1 MGLVTEGM
9 GGLAGNN
16 AAKTKEVDQEKLRL
30 KKEQRK
36 QRREEERRQLGEERV
51 EDFNV
56 DVPLP
61 PLLIVM
67 RRANATRAHNAHNA
81 HNAHA
86 GDGGICA
93 GQQVPGAAA
102 YGDGEREGQRRAV
115 PLQL

>member
-1 MGLVTEGM
+1 MGLVTESVS
-9 GGLAGNN
+9 GLAVNN

-67 RRANATRAHNAHNA
+67 RRANATHTHT
-81 HNAHA
+81 HTTAHA
-86 GDGGICA
+86 H
-93 GQQVPGAAA
+93 
-102 YGDGEREGQRRAV
+102 R
-115 PLQL
+115 

>member
-1 MGLVTEGM
+1 MGLVTESM
-9 GGLAGNN
+9 SGLAVNN

-67 RRANATRAHNAHNA
+67 RRANATHTHTRSHTHT
-81 HNAHA
+81 